1 MIEYKPKAT
10 NILLNIIL
18 VVLFVVIVMF
28 FSRNTNNLGLLV
40 VGIVGFY
47 LISVLF
53 SKKRILVIKIYREEK
68 KVQLL
73 YRKFLIIKKKET
85 YPFGDI
91 RCSFQIEIGPRGVK
105 RKEFRLYHVD
115 GILIVKIIP
124 NFMGWSNGDIKEIY
138 GLLKKS
144 GIHH

>member
-1 MIEYKPKAT
+1 MIEYKPKTT

-18 VVLFVVIVMF
+18 VVLFVVIVML
-28 FSRNTNNLGLLV
+28 FSRNTNNLGILV
-40 VGIVGFY
+40 IGIVGFY

-68 KVQLL
+68 KVQLF

-85 YPFGDI
+85 YPFEDI

-124 NFMGWSNGDIKEIY
+124 NFMGWSNSDVKEIY